1 MIVDELNNRHLI
13 ADEGKVLRRISDGWI
28 AGREIYLGYTYYLG
42 SEKLTEPLLELPE
55 HYEEID
61 DLEEAEIVLFD
72 EESELVEYEEVTD
85 ESLSDPVISDPNPQ
99 RVTLADYRKLE
110 NKVVKMMELLG
121 ITE

>member
-1 MIVDELNNRHLI
+1 MKTDELNNRHLI
-13 ADEGKVLRRISDGWI
+13 ADEGKVLCRISDGWI

-61 DLEEAEIVLFD
+61 DPEEAEIVLLD

-85 ESLSDPVISDPNPQ
+85 DLLTGPVVTDPP
-99 RVTLADYRKLE
+99 RVTLADYRRLE
-110 NKVVKMMELLG
+110 DKVTKMMELLG